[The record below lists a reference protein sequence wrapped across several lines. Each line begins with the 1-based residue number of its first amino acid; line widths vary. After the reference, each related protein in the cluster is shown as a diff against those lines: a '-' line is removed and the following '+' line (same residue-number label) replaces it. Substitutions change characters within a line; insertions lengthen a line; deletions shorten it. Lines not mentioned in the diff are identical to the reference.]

1 MRGVS
6 NHEGGAGPSL
16 IPHSTPWR
24 VIAFRCTFASDMD
37 ALCLKQER
45 TMVERHVQAAV
56 ESFINDEFPAGQVV
70 SVIFDEDRT
79 MDDDH
84 VLEITVTVKG
94 TPKQVA
100 QQEPPLLLRNL
111 RERLRALQETAYP
124 IVNFIPSTI

>member
-1 MRGVS
+1 
-6 NHEGGAGPSL
+6 
-16 IPHSTPWR
+16 
-24 VIAFRCTFASDMD
+24 
-37 ALCLKQER
+37 
-45 TMVERHVQAAV
+45 MVDRDVQAAV
-56 ESFINDEFPAGQVV
+56 ESFINNEFPAGQVV

-94 TPKQVA
+94 TPKQVT

-124 IVNFIPSTI
+124 IVNFVPVAV